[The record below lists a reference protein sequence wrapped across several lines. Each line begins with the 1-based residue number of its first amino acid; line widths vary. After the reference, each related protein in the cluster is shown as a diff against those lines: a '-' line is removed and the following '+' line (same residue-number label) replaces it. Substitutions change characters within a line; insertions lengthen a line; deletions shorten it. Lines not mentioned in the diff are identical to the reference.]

1 MLPKE
6 CFLLSEPAQPKMM
19 IMQWLIYMDKFWALA
34 PTPSAFFF
42 SFSCS
47 CQENSAKIIGWIS
60 SSNFVVGAPSGKP
73 WICHGYHPYVV
84 PLIPYSVQV
93 HARVHTSLINLD
105 LKHDQFPHKM
115 MA

>member
-1 MLPKE
+1 MFPALGTCSAKNDDHAMVDLYGQILGARPDS
-6 CFLLSEPAQPKMM
+6 LS
-19 IMQWLIYMDKFWALA
+19 LF
-34 PTPSAFFF
+34 S

-73 WICHGYHPYVV
+73 WICHGDHPYVV